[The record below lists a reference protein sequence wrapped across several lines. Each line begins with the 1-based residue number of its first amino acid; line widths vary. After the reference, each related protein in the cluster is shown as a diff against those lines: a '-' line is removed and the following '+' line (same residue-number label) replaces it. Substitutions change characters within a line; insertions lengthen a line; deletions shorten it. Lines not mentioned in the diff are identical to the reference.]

1 MRSISFDNFGLLSK
15 GIKELIYNT
24 HMEQRID
31 SHEDPGYI
39 EEIKERMTSA
49 KMKVKSILKNY
60 DKEKLFDV
68 VNEHVI
74 EYADSQDYED
84 LVDNGEEDG
93 VGDHITLEILSKIKL
108 GIDYDAYIESVGS
121 VLSRASSRT
130 SSRTSSGPVRR
141 TLFEGDSSISGDT
154 LQHTSSSGSANTLT
168 SRGRTKRKKKP
179 SKKKK
184 KKPAKEKPTKRKKK
198 KATKGKK
205 KKKPTKKNNRLQL

>member
-31 SHEDPGYI
+31 SHEDLGYI
-39 EEIKERMTSA
+39 EEIKERMTNA

-154 LQHTSSSGSANTLT
+154 LQHTSSSESGNTLT
-168 SRGRTKRKKKP
+168 SRGST
-179 SKKKK
+179 
-184 KKPAKEKPTKRKKK
+184 
-198 KATKGKK
+198 KK
-205 KKKPTKKNNRLQL
+205 KKKPTKKKKKPTKKKKKPTKKKKKPTKKKKKPTKKKQ

>member
-15 GIKELIYNT
+15 SITELIYNT

-39 EEIKERMTSA
+39 EEIKERMTNA

-154 LQHTSSSGSANTLT
+154 LQHTSSSESGNTLT
-168 SRGRTKRKKKP
+168 SRGST
-179 SKKKK
+179 
-184 KKPAKEKPTKRKKK
+184 
-198 KATKGKK
+198 KK
-205 KKKPTKKNNRLQL
+205 KKKPTKKKKKPTKKKKKPAKKKKKPTKKKKKPTKKKQ

>member
-15 GIKELIYNT
+15 SITELIYNT

-68 VNEHVI
+68 ANEHVI

-154 LQHTSSSGSANTLT
+154 LQHTSSSESGNTLT
-168 SRGRTKRKKKP
+168 SRGST
-179 SKKKK
+179 
-184 KKPAKEKPTKRKKK
+184 
-198 KATKGKK
+198 KK
-205 KKKPTKKNNRLQL
+205 KKKPTKKKKKPTKKKQ